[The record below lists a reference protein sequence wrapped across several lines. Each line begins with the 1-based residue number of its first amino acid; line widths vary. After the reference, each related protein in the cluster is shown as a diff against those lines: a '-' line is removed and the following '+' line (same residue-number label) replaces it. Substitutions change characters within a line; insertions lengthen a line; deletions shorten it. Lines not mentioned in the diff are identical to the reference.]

1 MPTFGQVLRERT
13 QAFTGSISAHRIFL
27 YATFSFFAVVAAVAN
42 ALRNYSNFYSVAIYL
57 SKSSRSV
64 LILANFSFLVA
75 LLAAH
80 VVQKIF
86 FGALR
91 PSEIERLYDRL
102 WFFITESLLAFTIF
116 RDEFDTTFVVMF
128 GFLLFVK
135 SFHWI
140 AGDRIEWMDQRPYPG
155 PSLVFHVRMTGLF
168 LILWVTDLLLFM
180 IAVDSTLANGISGMV
195 LFASE
200 YGILMATVANTVAK
214 YLLCTYE
221 LRRAGQ
227 RGGENAPPWENKS
240 MWVFYIELA
249 TDFLKLTTYLVFFI
263 IIMTFYGIPLNIL
276 RDVYVTGRSLITRLR
291 SLHRYQ
297 TATRNMDQRYP
308 NATEEEMTAMSDH
321 TCIICREEMVLPR
334 PPEDPAVPPPPTDG
348 PNTTPKKLPCGHI
361 FHFYCLRS
369 WLERQ
374 QSCPTCRRNVIEET
388 PRPAGAAPQPQP
400 PGAVP
405 QAANAGGN
413 QNPFANN
420 PLGLVGRL
428 FAPPGQPGR
437 PEQPGHGQP
446 QNNNIA
452 PNPPNGVGQPIV
464 IEYHF
469 QYPVP
474 RQLQQGQQPPLQ
486 PAPQFQGF
494 PGPGGVWQPW
504 PHAGQ
509 GLPND
514 PQQAAP
520 TPEAVV
526 PPAEEV
532 QPEAP
537 APPTPT
543 TEPSAA
549 SSAREAAALAALR
562 RLNSARPAT
571 SPTPTTSS
579 STPSAPAPSEPT
591 PSASQHVEPFPE
603 PSASGSRPTPSAA
616 PNRRVDV
623 PQLIPMYDYTTAF
636 GPNPNIPSPFPPQ
649 IRPPMTGARTT
660 SSQSVPTTTHSGSFR
675 ARPSTRGPP
684 PDPRYQQRS
693 PLSQLPP
700 TLTDEQLALM
710 DSVTREAIDERLRV
724 LEGVSGAVYRCIDD
738 LMRMRSALP
747 ISTPAPGPTAGPSTT
762 PVPSPVASTSMPA
775 DDVAAATML
784 DSDGPAEDIAAASAA
799 VPVHDSPTAEAPP
812 DA

>member
-1 MPTFGQVLRERT
+1 MPTLGQVLRQRT
-13 QAFTGSISAHRIFL
+13 QAFTGSISAHRILL
-27 YATFSFFAVVAAVAN
+27 YALFSFFAVIAAVAN

-64 LILANFSFLVA
+64 LILANFGFLAA
-75 LLAAH
+75 LLTAH

-135 SFHWI
+135 AFHWI
-140 AGDRIEWMDQRPYPG
+140 AADRIEWMDQRPYPG
-155 PSLVFHVRMTGLF
+155 PSLLFHARMTALF
-168 LILWVTDLLLFM
+168 IILWVTDLLLFM
-180 IAVDSTLANGISGMV
+180 IAVDSTLAYGISGMV

-200 YGILMATVANTVAK
+200 YGILMATVINTVSK

-321 TCIICREEMVLPR
+321 TCIICREEMVLP
-334 PPEDPAVPPPPTDG
+334 PPAEDPAVPPPPTDG

-374 QSCPTCRRNVIEET
+374 QSCPTCRRNVLEET
-388 PRPAGAAPQPQP
+388 PRPAAAPQPQL
-400 PGAVP
+400 PGAAP
-405 QAANAGGN
+405 QAPNAGGN
-413 QNPFANN
+413 QNPLANN
-420 PLGLVGRL
+420 PFGLVGRL
-428 FAPPGQPGR
+428 FAPPGQPG
-437 PEQPGHGQP
+437 QPGQPGPGQP
-446 QNNNIA
+446 PHNHNHNHVA
-452 PNPPNGVGQPIV
+452 PNPPNGAGQPIV

-469 QYPVP
+469 QYPAP
-474 RQLQQGQQPPLQ
+474 RQQGQPPLQ

-504 PHAGQ
+504 PQAGQ
-509 GLPND
+509 DLPND
-514 PQQAAP
+514 PRNPATDP
-520 TPEAVV
+520 PEAVI

-537 APPTPT
+537 VPPTPA
-543 TEPSAA
+543 TEPAAQAA

-562 RLNSARPAT
+562 RHNSARPT
-571 SPTPTTSS
+571 DSPTPTTSS
-579 STPSAPAPSEPT
+579 STPTASQPSESPL
-591 PSASQHVEPFPE
+591 QI
-603 PSASGSRPTPSAA
+603 GA
-616 PNRRVDV
+616 PMF

-636 GPNPNIPSPFPPQ
+636 GSSSIPSPFP
-649 IRPPMTGARTT
+649 RPPMTGSRTA
-660 SSQSVPTTTHSGSFR
+660 SSQTVPPAAHSGSFR
-675 ARPSTRGPP
+675 ARPATRGSP
-684 PDPRYQQRS
+684 PDTRYPQRP

-710 DSVTREAIDERLRV
+710 DTVTREAIDERLRV

-747 ISTPAPGPTAGPSTT
+747 ISTPVPRPCSLLPPQIWFPLLSPARLRLTALLMTLQQQPQRLSQTVLRRKHRT
-762 PVPSPVASTSMPA
+762 RRT
-775 DDVAAATML
+775 L
-784 DSDGPAEDIAAASAA
+784 R
-799 VPVHDSPTAEAPP
+799 
-812 DA
+812 

>member
-1 MPTFGQVLRERT
+1 MPRLQQFFRERA
-13 QAFTGSISAHRIFL
+13 QAFTSSIGSHRILL
-27 YATFSFFAVVAAVAN
+27 YALFSSFALAAAIAN
-42 ALRNYSNFYSVAIYL
+42 AVRNYSNFYSVAIFL

-80 VVQKIF
+80 IVQKIF

-155 PSLVFHVRMTGLF
+155 PSLLFHVRMTALF

-200 YGILMATVANTVAK
+200 YGILMATVANTVSK

-227 RGGENAPPWENKS
+227 RGGENAPQWENKS

-308 NATEEEMTAMSDH
+308 NATEEEMAAMSDH

-334 PPEDPAVPPPPTDG
+334 LPEDPAVPPAAADG

-361 FHFYCLRS
+361 FHFNCLRS

-374 QSCPTCRRNVIEET
+374 QSCPTCRRNVLEDT
-388 PRPAGAAPQPQP
+388 PRPAGVAPQPQI
-400 PGAVP
+400 PGAAPQVP
-405 QAANAGGN
+405 NAGGN

-428 FAPPGQPGR
+428 FAPPGQPG
-437 PEQPGHGQP
+437 QPGQPAAGQP
-446 QNNNIA
+446 QNNNLA
-452 PNPPNGVGQPIV
+452 PNPPNNGAGQPIV

-469 QYPVP
+469 QYQVP
-474 RQLQQGQQPPLQ
+474 RQQGQPPLQ

-494 PGPGGVWQPW
+494 PGPNGVWQPW

-514 PQQAAP
+514 LPPPAP
-520 TPEAVV
+520 APEATIQPVR
-526 PPAEEV
+526 EV
-532 QPEAP
+532 RPEAP
-537 APPTPT
+537 APTPT
-543 TEPSAA
+543 TEPSAPQTG
-549 SSAREAAALAALR
+549 SDAREAAALAALR
-562 RLNSARPAT
+562 RHNSGRPADSQTQTAT
-571 SPTPTTSS
+571 SAA
-579 STPSAPAPSEPT
+579 TPSPSQPAESAP
-591 PSASQHVEPFPE
+591 Q
-603 PSASGSRPTPSAA
+603 PSASGSRPTSSAA
-616 PNRRVDV
+616 PNRRLDV

-636 GPNPNIPSPFPPQ
+636 GPNPNMPSPFAPQ
-649 IRPPMTGARTT
+649 TRPPMTGARTS
-660 SSQSVPTTTHSGSFR
+660 SSQTLPPTTHSGNFR

-684 PDPRYQQRS
+684 PDHRYQQRP

-710 DSVTREAIDERLRV
+710 DTVTREAIDERLRV

-747 ISTPAPGPTAGPSTT
+747 ISTPATGPVAGPSTN
-762 PVPSPVASTSMPA
+762 VAPPPGASNMSTSEPTA
-775 DDVAAATML
+775 D
-784 DSDGPAEDIAAASAA
+784 DIAAPA
-799 VPVHDSPTAEAPP
+799 VPIPASPATETPPPEA
-812 DA
+812 

>member
-1 MPTFGQVLRERT
+1 MPTLGQVLRERT
-13 QAFTGSISAHRIFL
+13 QAFTGSISSHRILL
-27 YATFSFFAVVAAVAN
+27 YTLFSFFAVVAAVAN

-155 PSLVFHVRMTGLF
+155 PSLVFHVRMTALF
-168 LILWVTDLLLFM
+168 SILWVTDLLLFM
-180 IAVDSTLANGISGMV
+180 IAVDSTLAHGISGMV

-249 TDFLKLTTYLVFFI
+249 TDFLKLTTYLIFFI

-291 SLHRYQ
+291 SLQRYQ
-297 TATRNMDQRYP
+297 TATRNMDERYP
-308 NATEEEMTAMSDH
+308 NATEAEMAATSDH

-334 PPEDPAVPPPPTDG
+334 PSEGPAAPATPTDG

-374 QSCPTCRRNVIEET
+374 QSCPTCRRNVLEET
-388 PRPAGAAPQPQP
+388 PRPAPQPQL
-400 PGAVP
+400 PGAAP
-405 QAANAGGN
+405 QAANAAGN

-428 FAPPGQPGR
+428 FAPPGQPG
-437 PEQPGHGQP
+437 QPAQAAPGQP
-446 QNNNIA
+446 HNGAQNHA
-452 PNPPNGVGQPIV
+452 NGAGQPIV

-474 RQLQQGQQPPLQ
+474 PRQQGQPPLQ

-504 PHAGQ
+504 PHAGH
-509 GLPND
+509 ND
-514 PQQAAP
+514 PEHPGPA
-520 TPEAVV
+520 PEAVI
-526 PPAEEV
+526 PPAGEA
-532 QPEAP
+532 QSEAP
-537 APPTPT
+537 VPPTPT
-543 TEPSAA
+543 TEPSAG

-562 RLNSARPAT
+562 RLNSGRST
-571 SPTPTTSS
+571 DSPTPTAAS
-579 STPSAPAPSEPT
+579 STPAASPPTESAPQVST
-591 PSASQHVEPFPE
+591 
-603 PSASGSRPTPSAA
+603 SGSRPTSSAA

-623 PQLIPMYDYTTAF
+623 PQLIPMYDYTTPF

-649 IRPPMTGARTT
+649 TRPTMPGPRA
-660 SSQSVPTTTHSGSFR
+660 SQTLPPSTHSGNFR
-675 ARPSTRGPP
+675 ARPSARGAP
-684 PDPRYQQRS
+684 PDSRYQQRP

-747 ISTPAPGPTAGPSTT
+747 TSTPASGPVAGTSTNVA
-762 PVPSPVASTSMPA
+762 PAPAASTSNSEP
-775 DDVAAATML
+775 
-784 DSDGPAEDIAAASAA
+784 SAEDITA
-799 VPVHDSPTAEAPP
+799 VPIPDEPATETSP